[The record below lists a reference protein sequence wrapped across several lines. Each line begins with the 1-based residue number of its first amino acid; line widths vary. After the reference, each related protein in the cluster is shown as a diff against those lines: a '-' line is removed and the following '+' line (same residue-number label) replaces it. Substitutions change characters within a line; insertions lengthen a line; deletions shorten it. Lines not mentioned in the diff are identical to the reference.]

1 MTLHTVRS
9 FRWLTMAAVTAF
21 VFSLS
26 VWGSS
31 ATAQEAETKD
41 APATSAAAT
50 HPTVSELAT
59 EGESAAEDAALHH
72 GHADPPGTPPLLQFD
87 AGSAIVN
94 IAIFL
99 GVFAILSKL
108 VWPVILD
115 GLKARESKIRSDLEA
130 AEAANAQANSLL
142 ASYQS
147 KLSEAQL
154 QIQTMLAEAQKTSE
168 AVGKRIVDEAKAEA
182 DRQRTRAISD
192 IETAKKV
199 AISELA
205 GKTSEMAMQVA
216 SKVVGRELNPAD
228 HAELIRKSLDHLP
241 SNN

>member
-9 FRWLTMAAVTAF
+9 FRWLALAAVSAF

-26 VWGSS
+26 TWGSS
-31 ATAQEAETKD
+31 TTADEPASKEAPAAKD
-41 APATSAAAT
+41 AGI
-50 HPTVSELAT
+50 HPTAGEMAVN
-59 EGESAAEDAALHH
+59 GESPAEDALLHH

-99 GVFAILSKL
+99 GVLAILSRL

-142 ASYQS
+142 SSYQA
-147 KLSEAQL
+147 KLNEAQV
-154 QIQTMLAEAQKTSE
+154 QIQTMLAEAQKNSE
-168 AVGKRIVDEAKAEA
+168 AIGQRIVDEAKAEA

-205 GKTSEMAMQVA
+205 GKTSTWRC
-216 SKVVGRELNPAD
+216 K
-228 HAELIRKSLDHLP
+228 LP
-241 SNN
+241 VRW

>member
-9 FRWLTMAAVTAF
+9 FRWLALAAVSAF

-26 VWGSS
+26 AWGSS
-31 ATAQEAETKD
+31 ATADEPASKEAPAAKD
-41 APATSAAAT
+41 AGI
-50 HPTVSELAT
+50 HPTAGEMAVD
-59 EGESAAEDAALHH
+59 GESPAEMPVASRSCRST
-72 GHADPPGTPPLLQFD
+72 GTPPLLQFD

-99 GVFAILSKL
+99 GVLVILSRL

-142 ASYQS
+142 SSYQA
-147 KLSEAQL
+147 KLNEAQV
-154 QIQTMLAEAQKTSE
+154 QIQTMLAEAQKNSE
-168 AVGKRIVDEAKAEA
+168 AIGQRIVDEAKAEA

-205 GKTSEMAMQVA
+205 GKTSDMAMQVA
-216 SKVVGRELNPAD
+216 RKVVGRELNPA
-228 HAELIRKSLDHLP
+228 IMP
-241 SNN
+241 I